1 MSNRGELVCFLLF
14 VIWTTPGFTQSF
26 QGGIRGA
33 VTDSVGAVIPGVEV
47 TLANEATN
55 VARSTVSNEV
65 GQYVFSAVAPGTYKL
80 RAALQGFKTFERSGI
95 NIGTQQFINLDISLE
110 PGAVTEEVQ
119 VTADAPLLETATA
132 STGASLPNYF
142 LSTLPNTGRN
152 AYMTSLIV
160 PTVIHNGNPF
170 YVRQQDQTNSSL
182 LSLGGGPMRGNN
194 YLMDGVPIT
203 DLRNRAVFIPNI
215 EAVGEVKVQVNT
227 YDAEMGR
234 TGGGVFNTTMKSGT
248 NEWHGAGFV
257 QQRPQPWAARN
268 FFDATKADFQYW
280 LFGGAAGGPIKKN
293 RTFFWA
299 STEGYKTGTPWTLKM
314 NVPTAAMRQGDFSGV
329 ANIFDPAT
337 TRPDPNRPGT
347 YIRDQF
353 PANRIP
359 ANKQNAVG
367 RALMQFWPSPN
378 QPGLIDNYIKTDVLH
393 DVADQISGKV
403 DHNINQHNTING
415 TFAWYF
421 SHEPF
426 PVYFRGTPAEI
437 ADQSNYKLYRKVY
450 APVVNYTLTPDAS
463 SVLTLRYGYNQFQDD
478 CVPASDGFDV
488 ATLGFDSS
496 YVNAVPVKQFPGFIF
511 DDYRALGAMAA
522 QYNYKNKWLSQ
533 NLIGNYSKF
542 VGRHNLRVG
551 GAYRQIGVN
560 FTDRSEGTGVFSFDK
575 VFTQSDPNNARAG
588 EGNAIAS
595 LLMGYPASGR
605 LTTPTPLRFFTR
617 NYAGYAQDDFRF
629 SQNLTFNLGVRYE
642 YETDLMEKDD
652 RLVVVFD
659 RNAANPVAQKVTD
672 PAIKER
678 LKGGLTYAGVNG
690 NPKHQ
695 GDPQKLGFQPRFG
708 FAYTVRPGTVV
719 RGGYGIFFAP
729 LQLFFPSST
738 GYGALGFTASTDYL
752 ASTDANL
759 TPAGV
764 ISNPFP
770 RGLRQPTGNALGL
783 LQNVGG
789 SVRFVDQNNKRG
801 YTQQYSLDV
810 QHELPGGVAVT
821 LGYVGSRL
829 LHMSVGGVTSPGGST
844 PTAMININQLPIS
857 ALALGDALRQ
867 TVTNPFF
874 GIPEAG
880 ELSIPATI
888 ARGQLLRP
896 FPEFQDVLMVR
907 ASLGSGYY
915 NAMTLKAERRL
926 DNTGIGFR
934 VSYTFG
940 KMLDN
945 YFGDSSFYGQRSAIA
960 LDNNNLRREYGLSL
974 QDVRHRV
981 IIAPL
986 LDLPFGR
993 GKPWATS
1000 PLADR
1005 FFGGWN
1011 ISPVITF
1018 QSGMPASIWQNNNN
1032 AGTLGGIQRPNL
1044 VPGVNPCTSGNAT
1057 QRLNNWFNPAAF
1069 SEAPAFT
1076 VGNAPR
1082 TLNCRIA
1089 PQNNMDVAIR
1099 KNIPITELTRVSFRL
1114 EMLNATNTPKF
1125 LNPES
1130 RFGRGTF
1137 GRITAQAG
1145 FPRIIQ
1151 YMIRYEF

>member
-215 EAVGEVKVQVNT
+215 EAVGEVKVQLNT

-403 DHNINQHNTING
+403 
-415 TFAWYF
+415 
-421 SHEPF
+421 
-426 PVYFRGTPAEI
+426 
-437 ADQSNYKLYRKVY
+437 
-450 APVVNYTLTPDAS
+450 
-463 SVLTLRYGYNQFQDD
+463 
-478 CVPASDGFDV
+478 
-488 ATLGFDSS
+488 
-496 YVNAVPVKQFPGFIF
+496 
-511 DDYRALGAMAA
+511 
-522 QYNYKNKWLSQ
+522 
-533 NLIGNYSKF
+533 
-542 VGRHNLRVG
+542 
-551 GAYRQIGVN
+551 
-560 FTDRSEGTGVFSFDK
+560 
-575 VFTQSDPNNARAG
+575 
-588 EGNAIAS
+588 
-595 LLMGYPASGR
+595 
-605 LTTPTPLRFFTR
+605 
-617 NYAGYAQDDFRF
+617 
-629 SQNLTFNLGVRYE
+629 
-642 YETDLMEKDD
+642 
-652 RLVVVFD
+652 
-659 RNAANPVAQKVTD
+659 
-672 PAIKER
+672 
-678 LKGGLTYAGVNG
+678 
-690 NPKHQ
+690 
-695 GDPQKLGFQPRFG
+695 
-708 FAYTVRPGTVV
+708 
-719 RGGYGIFFAP
+719 
-729 LQLFFPSST
+729 
-738 GYGALGFTASTDYL
+738 
-752 ASTDANL
+752 
-759 TPAGV
+759 
-764 ISNPFP
+764 
-770 RGLRQPTGNALGL
+770 
-783 LQNVGG
+783 
-789 SVRFVDQNNKRG
+789 
-801 YTQQYSLDV
+801 
-810 QHELPGGVAVT
+810 
-821 LGYVGSRL
+821 
-829 LHMSVGGVTSPGGST
+829 
-844 PTAMININQLPIS
+844 
-857 ALALGDALRQ
+857 
-867 TVTNPFF
+867 
-874 GIPEAG
+874 
-880 ELSIPATI
+880 
-888 ARGQLLRP
+888 
-896 FPEFQDVLMVR
+896 
-907 ASLGSGYY
+907 
-915 NAMTLKAERRL
+915 
-926 DNTGIGFR
+926 
-934 VSYTFG
+934 
-940 KMLDN
+940 
-945 YFGDSSFYGQRSAIA
+945 
-960 LDNNNLRREYGLSL
+960 
-974 QDVRHRV
+974 
-981 IIAPL
+981 
-986 LDLPFGR
+986 
-993 GKPWATS
+993 
-1000 PLADR
+1000 
-1005 FFGGWN
+1005 
-1011 ISPVITF
+1011 
-1018 QSGMPASIWQNNNN
+1018 
-1032 AGTLGGIQRPNL
+1032 
-1044 VPGVNPCTSGNAT
+1044 
-1057 QRLNNWFNPAAF
+1057 
-1069 SEAPAFT
+1069 
-1076 VGNAPR
+1076 
-1082 TLNCRIA
+1082 
-1089 PQNNMDVAIR
+1089 
-1099 KNIPITELTRVSFRL
+1099 
-1114 EMLNATNTPKF
+1114 
-1125 LNPES
+1125 
-1130 RFGRGTF
+1130 
-1137 GRITAQAG
+1137 
-1145 FPRIIQ
+1145 
-1151 YMIRYEF
+1151 